1 MPDGHG
7 QRSDIKQNTGARV
20 VDKMDDVMPLSAGSA
35 STHTAENALG
45 IMTTPISVHQR
56 QQQKPVVTGTPDSA
70 VLDRMLELENVI
82 ATVKSSLDNHASSY
96 YSVASQIAELNV
108 RIGHMGVANR
118 PAAAAS
124 TRISNIIQ
132 ISSGSG
138 NGKAKDG
145 YDRATSFSASAK
157 DNSAASRNVSKS
169 TMAVAT
175 VVADSYACADADE
188 DADASNKE
196 GSDEHYTRIQ
206 EMIDSLIKDAGSALN
221 SGPNHHQSMLP
232 DDSTDLPLSRGPMCS
247 PEQLS
252 SVSTVFDDAS
262 TPYASPSYA
271 KRPTEKSFAASLAY
285 KASDCVPELHSQ
297 RPVSALSMSPRQ
309 SRRRSLR
316 QRPQTPVGKTRA
328 RADPMEA
335 DAESDSEYGSVS
347 AANSYGHSYTRSQ
360 SRNVNLS
367 LRHSQPRP
375 QSRHQMGSGHYS
387 DRQMAGSQRTRKW
400 SGRYRSDT
408 IDTFTTNSSETCVS
422 PGNRISREFR
432 HTPTSQTYAGSHAM
446 SESFYAHPSRHFE
459 VRDIVDYEEEP
470 LSHQPTMQQGIVSTR
485 SGQRHEFPQ
494 FYAEDSFIT
503 RHHQQQHQ
511 EHQHQEHQQQ
521 QPGDSSPLSGSNV
534 PLIQRLRN
542 SVTRAVLRS
551 ASFVDDSVKDD
562 IAAYSSS
569 RRSSVDSGSGQPLR
583 TRSNTT
589 TSEMSPAAAARKMS
603 FHWGPMSPGGLGAR
617 SFGTTVSPAK
627 SPSTLQAP
635 ARENISVSLSPLWSR
650 RNCGGDSSGE
660 VLRSHL
666 SFDRQPAASHR
677 GSANHIADSTVSSP
691 RPSAMQMRADMAE
704 YKIRRP
710 DSIEEYDSSNEDRAL
725 LESTSSGRQLITS
738 AETND
743 DNSDNLSGI
752 FGIVSLM
759 YWTLL
764 FTLGALMLDSF
775 LCQVA
780 GKRVMGT
787 VDKIS
792 QAEGGTAEDKDAKK
806 KKRESGGLSKVDIDE
821 VNVANTVGRF
831 VRWYIEGP
839 DDTAGNRPSIASS
852 TSSSSSLVAG
862 VGRSQP
868 HSLRAGRATVKRG
881 SFKHVE

>member
-7 QRSDIKQNTGARV
+7 QRSEIKQNTGARV
-20 VDKMDDVMPLSAGSA
+20 VDKMDDDMPLNAGSA

-45 IMTTPISVHQR
+45 IVTTPISVHQR
-56 QQQKPVVTGTPDSA
+56 QQQKPVVAGTPDSA

-132 ISSGSG
+132 ISSGNGSSS
-138 NGKAKDG
+138 GKARDG
-145 YDRATSFSASAK
+145 YDRAASFSALAK
-157 DNSAASRNVSKS
+157 DNSTASKDFSKS

-175 VVADSYACADADE
+175 VDANAYAYVDASV
-188 DADASNKE
+188 DADASDKE

-221 SGPNHHQSMLP
+221 SRPNHHQSMVP
-232 DDSTDLPLSRGPMCS
+232 NDSTDLPLSCDSMCS

-252 SVSTVFDDAS
+252 SVSTVFDDATTS
-262 TPYASPSYA
+262 YASPSYA

-285 KASDCVPELHSQ
+285 KASDCAPELHPQ
-297 RPVSALSMSPRQ
+297 RPVSALSMSSRQ

-316 QRPQTPVGKTRA
+316 QRPQTPVGKARA

-347 AANSYGHSYTRSQ
+347 AANNYSHSYTRSQ

-367 LRHSQPRP
+367 LRHSQSRP

-387 DRQMAGSQRTRKW
+387 DRQMASSQRTRKW

-408 IDTFTTNSSETCVS
+408 VDTFTTNSSETCVS
-422 PGNRISREFR
+422 PRNRISREFR
-432 HTPTSQTYAGSHAM
+432 HTPISQTYSGSHAM
-446 SESFYAHPSRHFE
+446 SESFYAHPNRQFE

-470 LSHQPTMQQGIVSTR
+470 LSHQPTMQQDIVNTR

-494 FYAEDSFIT
+494 FYAEDSFTT
-503 RHHQQQHQ
+503 RH
-511 EHQHQEHQQQ
+511 HQQQ
-521 QPGDSSPLSGSNV
+521 QPGDNSPLSGSNV

-569 RRSSVDSGSGQPLR
+569 RRCSVDSGSAQPLC
-583 TRSNTT
+583 TRSSTT
-589 TSEMSPAAAARKMS
+589 ASEMSPTAAARKMP

-617 SFGTTVSPAK
+617 SFGTIVNPVK
-627 SPSTLQAP
+627 SPSTLQAS
-635 ARENISVSLSPLWSR
+635 ARENIPVSLSPLWSR

-660 VLRSHL
+660 VSRSNL
-666 SFDRQPAASHR
+666 AFDRKLGASHR
-677 GSANHIADSTVSSP
+677 DSAHPIADLRVSSP

-704 YKIRRP
+704 YEIRRP

-725 LESTSSGRQLITS
+725 LENTSSGRQLITS
-738 AETND
+738 VETND

-792 QAEGGTAEDKDAKK
+792 QTEGSTAEDKDAKK
-806 KKRESGGLSKVDIDE
+806 KQRESGGLSKVDIDE

-839 DDTAGNRPSIASS
+839 DDMAGNRPSAASS
-852 TSSSSSLVAG
+852 TPSSSLVAG

-868 HSLRAGRATVKRG
+868 HSLRASRATVKRG